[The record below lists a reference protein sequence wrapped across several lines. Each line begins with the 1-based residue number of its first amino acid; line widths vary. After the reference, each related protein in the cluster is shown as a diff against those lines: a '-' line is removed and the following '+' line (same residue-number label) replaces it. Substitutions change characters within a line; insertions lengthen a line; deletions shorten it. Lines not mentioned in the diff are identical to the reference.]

1 MDEFEFQDPQFI
13 SASPSQLNLSI
24 QIASEFISFAVQE
37 KPANKLLYL
46 KHIPYEP
53 LKERDPF
60 AERIEKI
67 IHSDAKL
74 SGSFVSSKMM
84 WISEK
89 YSLVPREYSDEQYL
103 KKLFQVVH
111 PLDELE
117 ELNLMDLQ
125 ETGYKLLFSL
135 PQELVHELKK
145 QWPDISFFHQLI
157 PLHQANKTNIGKA
170 EGFSVYL
177 QVYPEFCDIIVYQN
191 GMLKLANSFPFQE
204 KTDLIYHLI
213 NIFTHFEIDPLT
225 GSLTVSDHYFHGLS
239 GADALKKYFQNVHFE
254 KPHIPDGNL
263 SIFEAQDLSRYV
275 NLLNLTNCV

>member
-1 MDEFEFQDPQFI
+1 MDEFEFLDPQFI
-13 SASPSQLNLSI
+13 SASPSLLNLSI
-24 QIASEFISFAVQE
+24 QIAREFISFAVQE
-37 KPANKLLYL
+37 KPSNKLLYL

-53 LKERDPF
+53 LNDRDLF

-67 IHSDAKL
+67 IHSEAKL
-74 SGSFVSSKMM
+74 SSSFGSSKMM

-89 YSLVPREYSDEQYL
+89 YSLVPKDYSDEQYL

-111 PLDELE
+111 PFDELE
-117 ELNLMDLQ
+117 ELNLLDLQ
-125 ETGYKLLFSL
+125 ETGYNILFSL

-145 QWPDISFFHQLI
+145 KWPGISFYHQLI
-157 PLHQANKTNIGKA
+157 PLHQANQTNITST

-177 QVYPEFCDIIVYQN
+177 QVYPEFCDIIVYHN
-191 GMLKLANSFPFQE
+191 GLLKLANSFPFQE

-213 NIFTHFEIDPLT
+213 NIFTHFEINPAT
-225 GSLTVSDHYFHGLS
+225 GSLIVSDHYFYGLS
-239 GADALKKYFQNVHFE
+239 GHDALKKYFQNVHFE
-254 KPHIPDGNL
+254 KTHIPDGNL